1 MDQRHIGR
9 YQIVEEIASG
19 GQATVYRARDA
30 DLERVVALKVLHPH
44 LSADPQYLER
54 FLREARMAASLNH
67 PNVVI
72 IYEVG
77 RDGQHF
83 IAMELLPQSLHSLI
97 HAEGSL
103 PVDRAMDICRQ
114 TALGLQSAHEQG
126 IIHRDIKPQNILL
139 GSDGTAK
146 VTDFGIARAAD
157 LSTMT
162 RTGMLM
168 GTPHYMSPEQAKGGR
183 VDTRTDVYSMGCV
196 LYQMLMGEV
205 PFKADTPLAVIRQHI
220 EERPRPVRSVRSEV
234 PAAVERVVARCME
247 KDPGRRYQTPQ
258 QIALALEQA
267 SVGTVPVRP
276 RSEPA
281 PPERK
286 PSPEAASP
294 PEAGVAPT
302 PVRKPPA
309 AAPGRPSRLK
319 WLVGKGLVSKGTS
332 VGVVLWGIF
341 WMLGAE
347 REVLA
352 GLLLV
357 LCGVATSRLGIL
369 GRRGLASIMDVG
381 GTALLFAG
389 ILLRE
394 AHRLSWL

>member
-1 MDQRHIGR
+1 MDQRRIGR
-9 YQIVEEIASG
+9 YQILEEIASG

-54 FLREARMAASLNH
+54 FLREARMAGSLNH
-67 PNVVI
+67 PNIVI

-77 RDGQHF
+77 RDDGQHL
-83 IAMELLPQSLHSLI
+83 IAMEHLPQSLHSLI
-97 HAEGSL
+97 QAEGSL
-103 PVDRAMDICRQ
+103 PVDRAVDICRQ
-114 TALGLQSAHEQG
+114 MALGLQSAHENG

-139 GSDGTAK
+139 GPDGTAK

-168 GTPHYMSPEQAKGGR
+168 GTPHYMSPEQAKGER
-183 VDTRTDVYSMGCV
+183 VDTRTDVYSLGCV
-196 LYQMLMGEV
+196 LYQMLTGEV

-220 EERPRPVRSVRSEV
+220 EERPRPVRTVRSEV

-258 QIALALEQA
+258 QLALVLEQA
-267 SVGTVPVRP
+267 SVGTVPIRP
-276 RSEPA
+276 RGESA

-286 PSPEAASP
+286 PRPEAASP
-294 PEAGVAPT
+294 SEARIPPP

-309 AAPGRPSRLK
+309 AAPGRPSRVK
-319 WLVGKGLVSKGTS
+319 WLVGKGWS

-341 WMLGAE
+341 LMLGAE
-347 REVLA
+347 REVLV

-357 LCGVATSRLGIL
+357 VSGVATSRLGIL
-369 GRRGLASIMDVG
+369 GRRRLVRIMDVG
-381 GTALLFAG
+381 SSALLVAG
-389 ILLRE
+389 LLLYQ
-394 AHRLSWL
+394 AHQLSWF